1 MDQFG
6 LIGYPLKNNFSKDF
20 FTKKFNELG
29 LLDYT
34 YRNIP
39 IPDIGLLKDMLVF
52 YPTLIGLNVTI
63 PYKQEILRF
72 LYEIDISAL
81 EVGAVNCVKVIR
93 ESANP
98 DEYKLIGYNTDVYG
112 FELSLINFVKDI
124 SKIKKAIILGN
135 GGAAKAIKYVL
146 QKHGVQMI
154 SVTRQATED
163 CIGYEELSKEMIES
177 SQLLVN
183 CTPVG
188 MYPNEKDLL
197 PIPFDYINDAQYCY
211 DLIYLPEE
219 PSFLREAKKQ
229 GASIKNGLEMLHL
242 QAEKSWEI
250 WNNS

>member
-1 MDQFG
+1 MYQFG

-20 FTKKFNELG
+20 FTKKFNELDLG
-29 LLDYT
+29 GYS
-34 YRNIP
+34 YRNFP
-39 IPDIGLLKDMLVF
+39 IPDIELVKDMLVF
-52 YPTLIGLNVTI
+52 HPTIKGFNVTI

-72 LYEIDISAL
+72 LHETDPSAL

-93 ESANP
+93 DSADP

-112 FELSLINFVKDI
+112 FELSLIDFVKDI
-124 SKIKKAIILGN
+124 SIIKKAIVLGN

-154 SVTRQATED
+154 TVTRQALEGCICYED
-163 CIGYEELSKEMIES
+163 LSREMIET

-188 MYPNEKDLL
+188 MFPKVKDML
-197 PIPFDYINDAQYCY
+197 PIPFDYINDSHYCY

-250 WNNS
+250 WTLS